1 MQNIVQVK
9 PTYGIA
15 SYGLYRILDDT
26 GLDWNQIILNVYLK
40 GIDTESIPN
49 IFHFN
54 SEAWLNAKRN
64 GQFLT
69 L

>member
-15 SYGLYRILDDT
+15 SYGPYRILDDT
-26 GLDWNQIILNVYLK
+26 GLDCIVLINLEPNYYLK
-40 GIDTESIPN
+40 GIDTDSIPN

-54 SEAWLNAKRN
+54 SEVWLNAKIK
-64 GQFLT
+64 
-69 L
+69 